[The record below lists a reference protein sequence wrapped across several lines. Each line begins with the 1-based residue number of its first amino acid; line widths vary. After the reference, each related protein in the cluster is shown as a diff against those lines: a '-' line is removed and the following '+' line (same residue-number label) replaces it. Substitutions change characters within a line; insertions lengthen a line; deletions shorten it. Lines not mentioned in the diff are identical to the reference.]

1 MSKHSRYQGV
11 VNRQSDENI
20 SEDHWLKQFQKTL
33 EKGAVQPRHQQSLF
47 EQINSIMNTK
57 SKYPSVEAAV
67 DDMKER
73 SGLTAY
79 LTQVQAEV
87 EAPAVKTKTAADVN
101 DAMKKRVPM
110 VIQKHPPIQ
119 KTLEN
124 CIHDSK
130 GNLPIPAI
138 IDRVRS
144 IHQSDVSD
152 AKDWDQDELAFLVSD
167 LNLKAKQN
175 NPDTYQDYNNL
186 GSRDSASDSEID
198 PSNSDA
204 FYALA
209 PAKL

>member
-204 FYALA
+204 FNALM
-209 PAKL
+209 PSKI